1 MFRRIWAITQK
12 EFIMTF
18 RDRGTLLLIL
28 FMPLIQLVLF
38 AYAIHMD
45 VKHIPMV
52 VADQSLD
59 QASRSYIDDLVQSG
73 YFDLVL
79 TVPSQELVLDAID
92 RGEAKLGVT
101 IPVDFSKQVDR
112 HQASVL
118 LVIDG
123 SDPFT
128 TQSAYNAANLI
139 AQEHTIQLVL
149 NDLSASG
156 QGSSSHSL
164 TSLTANIQIL
174 YNPDLKDLWFL
185 VPGMI
190 AMLLQTQTI
199 ILTALAV
206 VREREVGTIE
216 QILVTPIRPVEL
228 MLGKTIPNLLIAL
241 INLLSIVVMST
252 LGFGVPFQGDFVLFF
267 WLIVLYVFSGLGLGL
282 LISSISQNQRQAQQL
297 AMMSMLLG
305 LLISGFVFPHY
316 SMPLILQWISY
327 IFPLTA
333 FIPIAR
339 GIFMKGI
346 GLPFITNQVLFLAL
360 YDVVVLFFA
369 ARLFRQTLD

>member
-1 MFRRIWAITQK
+1 
-12 EFIMTF
+12 
-18 RDRGTLLLIL
+18 
-28 FMPLIQLVLF
+28 
-38 AYAIHMD
+38 
-45 VKHIPMV
+45 
-52 VADQSLD
+52 
-59 QASRSYIDDLVQSG
+59 SRSYINDLAQSG
-73 YFDLVL
+73 YFDVVL
-79 TVPSQELVLDAID
+79 TVSSQKQVMDAID
-92 RGEAKLGVT
+92 SGEAKLGVV
-101 IPVDFSKQVDR
+101 IPVGFSKKVVG
-112 HQASVL
+112 HEASVL

-149 NDLSASG
+149 DDLSLSGPAS
-156 QGSSSHSL
+156 SDLSL
-164 TSLTANIQIL
+164 TPLTAHIQIL
-174 YNPDLKDLWFL
+174 YNPDLNDLWFL

-228 MLGKTIPNLLIAL
+228 MLGKTFPNLLIAI
-241 INLLSIVVMST
+241 INLLTILVTGT
-252 LGFGVPFQGDFVLFF
+252 LGFGVPFRGDFALFF
-267 WLIVLYVFSGLGLGL
+267 CLTILYVVSGLGLGL

-316 SMPLILQWISY
+316 SMPVFLQWISY

-346 GLPFITNQVLFLAL
+346 GLPFLTNQVLFLVL
-360 YDVVVLFFA
+360 YDAVVLFFA

>member
-18 RDRGTLLLIL
+18 RDRGTLFLIL
-28 FMPLIQLVLF
+28 FLPLIQLVLF

-59 QASRSYIDDLVQSG
+59 QASRSYINDLVQSG
-73 YFDLVL
+73 YFDVVL
-79 TVPSQELVLDAID
+79 TVPSQKLVMDAID
-92 RGEAKLGVT
+92 RGEAKLGIV
-101 IPVDFSKQVDR
+101 IPVDFSKKVVEHD
-112 HQASVL
+112 ASVL

-149 NDLSASG
+149 NDLSLSGSAS
-156 QGSSSHSL
+156 SDHSL
-164 TSLTANIQIL
+164 TPLTAHIQIL
-174 YNPDLKDLWFL
+174 YNPDLNDLWFL

-228 MLGKTIPNLLIAL
+228 MLGKTFPNLLIAIL
-241 INLLSIVVMST
+241 NLLSIVLAGT
-252 LGFGVPFQGDFVLFF
+252 LGFGVPFRGDFALFF
-267 WLIVLYVFSGLGLGL
+267 CLTILYVFSGLGLGL

-316 SMPLILQWISY
+316 SMPVVLQWISY

-346 GLPFITNQVLFLAL
+346 GLPFLTNQVLFLIL